1 MLALRRWRR
10 SGQSGKELLQKVQ
23 EAACS
28 PHRAANNAPG
38 KRSCIRGPDRVDV
51 MGTAWK
57 DVTVRSVFDRFKFIH
72 EDMKEEAV
80 AE

>member
-1 MLALRRWRR
+1 M
-10 SGQSGKELLQKVQ
+10 
-23 EAACS
+23 
-28 PHRAANNAPG
+28 
-38 KRSCIRGPDRVDV
+38 DV

-80 AE
+80 AEYDSIAYDVTYEHSIA